1 MHDQTNRPPTW
12 LELESVKPMKTAEE
26 MTSLGRDT
34 LVREYPERIV
44 ELSRKRRGMKLKH
57 ILAITRG
64 E

>member
-1 MHDQTNRPPTW
+1 
-12 LELESVKPMKTAEE
+12 
-26 MTSLGRDT
+26 MTSLDRDT
-34 LVREYPERIV
+34 LRREYPERIV